1 MYMSKKSIKLVT
13 DFETLET
20 KEYPYPAFVKGSFVK
35 RALELGAKMDK
46 QGQDVDETVID
57 DLADFAV
64 DLYGNKFTREELIDG
79 TDATQLTDDD
89 FTWESQKEAFDE
101 LVRELLKNG
110 YKLNDIYEMDIWY
123 FMDVM
128 NEKKTKEKRK
138 KKTDSLFS
146 AFGR

>member
-1 MYMSKKSIKLVT
+1 MSKKSIKLVT

-79 TDATQLTDDD
+79 TDATELIDLLVDTLMSVMGTGAQI
-89 FTWESQKEAFDE
+89 EQK
-101 LVRELLKNG
+101 K
-110 YKLNDIYEMDIWY
+110 
-123 FMDVM
+123 FM
-128 NEKKTKEKRK
+128 KEK
-138 KKTDSLFS
+138 TS
-146 AFGR
+146 